1 MAEETAGSLPMK
13 GRASTNRTEDK
24 KQYSEQTEAI
34 IDRLKR
40 EGQLLR
46 NSGKNSIRQ
55 TNVELEKFSV
65 AFDSI
70 SDAIADQS
78 SILDGMQGL
87 AQDQAETAKRN
98 ADLAELDDGESETAK
113 EIRMLREKADLF
125 RAKSDLKEAK
135 GPGLLDK
142 LIGGGARSLLK
153 NLAIFAGG
161 GYIAFKVIKGFVNE
175 MTDGGFDRFMEDIK
189 NFDFA
194 GLGQTLLEFGT
205 TAVEFIGQAGAG
217 LQSMITYFDDPLK
230 ILTGLAASAVGAK
243 LITSIG
249 TSIAG
254 KAIASLVTGMPG
266 AMSGAAGKG
275 MGKAMMGAL
284 GVAGL
289 IYAEDIA
296 SFIRGEARN
305 ADIKNFD
312 LRESAT
318 SVGISA
324 GAGATLGMMFG
335 PKGALVGAVAGF
347 AYGLGKE
354 VYDFIQ
360 DDVLD
365 KGILS
370 NEAEDII
377 AARRERQRL
386 QESLGDKYQEY
397 IDALPERKRAEI
409 LSDDEFNARAQ
420 AELDRLDTEMAEAQ
434 EAFDNRSIYVG
445 RGRSKTL
452 RSARL
457 LEREKEEFDEKMA
470 LLRQQREGLAGQLA
484 GMDLEI
490 TPAVTPIMDAAE
502 APTPLT
508 PPPNAVIQEMPAD
521 MAAKLESVANVQA
534 QTVTVEVN
542 RGGDNHTNIV
552 NDIKGG
558 PTQTFTSVNANGS
571 PVQQDVFGPIS

>member
-1 MAEETAGSLPMK
+1 MPKK
-13 GRASTNRTEDK
+13 GRASTNRTEEK

-70 SDAIADQS
+70 SGAIAEQS
-78 SILDGMQGL
+78 TILDGMQNL
-87 AQDQAETAKRN
+87 AADQAEDAKRR
-98 ADLAELDDGESETAK
+98 ADLAELDDGESDTAK

-125 RAKSDLKEAK
+125 NAKKELDEAK
-135 GPGLLDK
+135 GPGLLDN
-142 LIGGGARSLLK
+142 LISGGAKNLLK

-161 GYIAFKVIKGFVNE
+161 GYVAFKVIKGFVNE

-194 GLGQTLLEFGT
+194 SVGQALSDFGT
-205 TAVEFIGQAGAG
+205 TAVEFIGRAGPALTSM
-217 LQSMITYFDDPLK
+217 LQYFDDPLK
-230 ILTGLAASAVGAK
+230 ILLGLSGSVVGAK
-243 LITSIG
+243 LLTSIG

-254 KAIASLVTGMPG
+254 KAIGSLVTGMPG
-266 AMSGAAGKG
+266 AMSGKAGKG

-296 SFIRGEARN
+296 KFIRGEARN

-318 SVGISA
+318 SVGISTA
-324 GAGATLGMMFG
+324 GGATIGMMFG
-335 PKGALVGAVAGF
+335 PKGALIGAVAGF

-354 VYDFIQ
+354 IYDFIQ

-377 AARRERQRL
+377 AARRERQKL
-386 QESLGDKYQEY
+386 QETLGDRYQEY
-397 IDALPERKRAEI
+397 IDALPENRRAELI
-409 LSDDEFNARAQ
+409 TDDEFNERAQ
-420 AELDRLDTEMAEAQ
+420 AELTRLDAEMAAAQ
-434 EAFDNRSIYVG
+434 EAFDKRSIYVG
-445 RGRSKTL
+445 NGRSKTL
-452 RSARL
+452 KSALL
-457 LEREKEEFDEKMA
+457 LEREQNEFDEQME
-470 LLRQQREGLAGQLA
+470 LLRQQRGGLAAQLA
-484 GMDLEI
+484 GMELDL
-490 TPAVTPIMDAAE
+490 TPAVPVLEDIGANA
-502 APTPLT
+502 TPLT
-508 PPPNAVIQEMPAD
+508 PPPDAVINQMPED
-521 MAAKLESVANVQA
+521 MAGKVETVASATASQVQ
-534 QTVTVEVN
+534 VTVAK
-542 RGGDNHTNIV
+542 GGDSTVINNTNV
-552 NDIKGG
+552 KGG
-558 PTQTFTSVNANGS
+558 ATQTFTSVNSSGA
-571 PVQQDVFGPIS
+571 PVQQDVFGPMQ